1 MTVEEMK
8 RQKKQYGYSCERI
21 AELSGVPLGTVQ
33 KIFSGITRSPRYD
46 TLRQLEKIFTRE
58 ASRSDAGHT
67 FVLRE
72 TQSTYQAGKQQGE
85 YTLEDYYA
93 LPEERRAEL
102 IDGMIYDMSAPSPL
116 HQQLIM
122 EISVQLHAFISSQK
136 GSCKVS
142 MAPTDVQLDCDDKTM
157 VQPDILVMCRREN
170 ILRTHMYGA
179 PDLIIEILSPSTRR
193 KDMNLK
199 HGKYAAAGVRE
210 YWMIDP
216 DTKKIVVY
224 DLENEEFPVVYGF
237 GDRVPVRIFHGE
249 CEIDFGVI
257 YEAVRFLYQESE
269 NLH

>member
-1 MTVEEMK
+1 MTVDEMK
-8 RQKKQYGYSCERI
+8 NRKKQYGYSCEQI

-33 KIFSGITRSPRYD
+33 KIFSGITKTPRYD
-46 TLRQLEKIFTRE
+46 TLRQLEKIFAGE
-58 ASRSDAGHT
+58 ASYLGT
-67 FVLRE
+67 GQPFILRE
-72 TQSTYQAGKQQGE
+72 TQCTYQAGKKPGE

-102 IDGMIYDMSAPSPL
+102 IDGVIYDMAAPTNL

-122 EISVQLHAFISSQK
+122 EISVQLHTFISSQK

-157 VQPDILVMCRREN
+157 VQPDILVMCNRDS

-179 PDLIIEILSPSTRR
+179 PDLVIEILSPSTRR

-199 HGKYAAAGVRE
+199 YGKYAAAGVRE
-210 YWMIDP
+210 YWMVDP

-224 DLENEEFPVVYGF
+224 DIEHEEFPVVYEF
-237 GDRVPVRIFHGE
+237 GDKIPVRIFHGE
-249 CEIDFGVI
+249 CEIDFKVI
-257 YEAVRFLYQESE
+257 YEAVRFLYGGS
-269 NLH
+269 